1 MLLELLKKIDFLSP
15 PITLFSQ
22 GYSSHP
28 SKFSGTLSLITLIIL
43 ILFSIYEIICLF
55 KRKDETPKSTTFT
68 YFKEDVG
75 SITLDTSSLFHFIS
89 FEDYN
94 NKGKEEFDFSYF
106 NAIGIEEP
114 VSIYENN
121 KNNLL
126 NYNHWLYGICNSDS
140 DIKGIEDK
148 VTNKFLTNSAC
159 IRKYYDKETKQYYDT
174 TDPNFK
180 WPSLAHGTFHPENK
194 LYSIIIKSCEQN
206 ILDILFNGKYTCKDL
221 DEINAD
227 LIVHLNFIDEY
238 IDILKYK
245 DPVVKYSYRIE
256 NKYDKNHYFVNHL
269 NFNPAEIKSNTGYIL
284 DKFKDEHSFFYE
296 RNDVLSYE
304 KTNDI
309 CMAYSF
315 YLNNRVRYYERSYKT
330 IPEVFSVIGGNF
342 NIIIFV
348 MTFINDF
355 INPFMILKDFNCLL
369 NLFSITLDDIEKVN
383 RKNILNKKLRQVE
396 NIKKLCCRLTSQ
408 ATKENIIKEE
418 EKNAEKEKEEDKET
432 ITNQTLNSEKSGNA
446 QESNSESKEKKV
458 DSNEKGEG
466 FQIKPLNTILKFCD
480 FFVYKITF
488 GKRNNYFEKMEN
500 FRKKIMSVEHLIE
513 NYLKINN
520 LLNLEKRRSR
530 KSSKI

>member
-1 MLLELLKKIDFLSP
+1 MFCELLKEIDFLSP

-22 GYSSHP
+22 GFSSH
-28 SKFSGTLSLITLIIL
+28 SSIFSGTLSLITLLIL
-43 ILFSIYEIICLF
+43 ILFSIYEIIYLF

-68 YFKEDVG
+68 YFKEDAG
-75 SITLDTSSLFHFIS
+75 SITLDNSGLFHFIS
-89 FEDYN
+89 FEEYN

-114 VSIYENN
+114 VSLYENN
-121 KNNLL
+121 KTNLL
-126 NYNHWLYGICNSDS
+126 NYNHWLYGICNSDN

-159 IRKYYDKETKQYYDT
+159 IRKYYDKKTKKYYDT

-194 LYSIIIKSCEQN
+194 LYSIIIKSCEQE
-206 ILDILFNGKYTCKDL
+206 ILKILFNGKYTCKNI
-221 DEINAD
+221 DEINSD

-245 DPVVKYSYRIE
+245 DPIVKYSYRIE

-269 NFNPAEIKSNTGYIL
+269 NFNPSEIKSNIGYVF
-284 DKFKDEHSFFYE
+284 DKIKDEHSFLFE

-330 IPEVFSVIGGNF
+330 ILEVLSVIGGNF
-342 NIIIFV
+342 NVIIIV
-348 MTFINDF
+348 MTLINDY
-355 INPFMILKDFNCLL
+355 INPLMILRDFNCLL
-369 NLFSITLDDIEKVN
+369 NLFSITIVDIEKVN

-396 NIKKLCCRLTSQ
+396 IIKKLSCPLTSQ
-408 ATKENIIKEE
+408 STKENIIKGE
-418 EKNAEKEKEEDKET
+418 EKEVEKEKEEDKET
-432 ITNQTLNSEKSGNA
+432 VTNQTFESEKNENEEEQKTDST
-446 QESNSESKEKKV
+446 EKKTISKEKR
-458 DSNEKGEG
+458 EG
-466 FQIKPLNTILKFCD
+466 FQIKSLNIKLKFCD
-480 FFVYKITF
+480 FLIYKITF
-488 GKRNNYFEKMEN
+488 GKRNKNFETFEN
-500 FRKKIMSVEHLIE
+500 FRKKILSVEHLIQ
-513 NYLKINN
+513 NYLQINN
-520 LLNLEKRRSR
+520 LLNLEKRRNR